1 MPDPRDYGLFIDGGV
16 TPHNNPSFALLQMIS
31 LTPFKLCW
39 TPGPDNLSVT
49 SIGTGTYR
57 PRLKY
62 EDLGFTRYAQLALH
76 ALMSLMTD
84 TEMMVLA
91 QMQWL
96 GECPAPWVI
105 NSEIGTLAGN
115 GPPGGKLF
123 KFMRYD
129 VRLERPWLLKE
140 LELDVPEKDVERFR
154 QMDDPGHRQ
163 IDLRDRQDRR
173 RTAGQARALLQGRR
187 AQTRVR
193 RRRTP
198 GSGGGNRKQDRP
210 GLTGSAVRRRARP
223 DHPACGW
230 IGRWR

>member
-1 MPDPRDYGLFIDGGV
+1 VPDPRDYGLFIDGGV
-16 TPHNNPSFALLQMIS
+16 TPHNNPSLALLQMVS

-39 TPGPDNLSVT
+39 TPGPENLSVT
-49 SIGTGTYR
+49 SVGTGTYR
-57 PRLKY
+57 PRIKY

-96 GECPAPWVI
+96 GESPAPWVI

-129 VRLERPWLLKE
+129 VRLERPWLQKE
-140 LELDVPEKDVERFR
+140 LGLDVAEKDVERFR
-154 QMDDPGHRQ
+154 QMDDPGIVKSIYEIATIAAAKQVKPEHFFRGAESKTVHGA
-163 IDLRDRQDRR
+163 DA
-173 RTAGQARALLQGRR
+173 AGQTAA
-187 AQTRVR
+187 
-193 RRRTP
+193 
-198 GSGGGNRKQDRP
+198 
-210 GLTGSAVRRRARP
+210 
-223 DHPACGW
+223 
-230 IGRWR
+230 